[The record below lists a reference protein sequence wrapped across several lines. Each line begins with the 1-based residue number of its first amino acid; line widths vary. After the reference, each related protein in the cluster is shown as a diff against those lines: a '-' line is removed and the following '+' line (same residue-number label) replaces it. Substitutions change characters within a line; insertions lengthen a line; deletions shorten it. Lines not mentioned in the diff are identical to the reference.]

1 MRIFLAAFM
10 IVFRPTN
17 VFESMGEREQ
27 SLFESAGPLISC
39 FERIVDSLA
48 TNGLFYLVP
57 FDLTVGFLP
66 MLLSYLKCF
75 KAWKVPDEVKLTCRI
90 KHALLALYQAEE
102 HLPPD
107 EPEDSKLKIEFR
119 TQIARL
125 RSKLTQIAG
134 SDALA
139 EFEVVRAARPVV
151 SSSCYTALPCRMTNE
166 QLAHEL
172 LLDPAYQLSDA
183 GCEDNAVMH
192 RIRKSFHQVRFRLRE
207 LSGDESFVG
216 KLSGDESFESLMKSF
231 AGVLGQPYRRPQ
243 ASHYLLRAGSP
254 RACRDPR
261 RPRRGRWEQ
270 GGG

>member
-1 MRIFLAAFM
+1 MRVFLAAFM
-10 IVFRPTN
+10 IAFRPTH

-48 TNGLFYLVP
+48 TNGSFYLVS
-57 FDLTVGFLP
+57 FDLTVGFVP

-75 KAWKVPDEVKLTCRI
+75 KAWKVPDEAKLTCRI

-102 HLPPD
+102 HLPPN

-139 EFEVVRAARPVV
+139 EFADHVI
-151 SSSCYTALPCRMTNE
+151 
-166 QLAHEL
+166 
-172 LLDPAYQLSDA
+172 
-183 GCEDNAVMH
+183 AVP
-192 RIRKSFHQVRFRLRE
+192 RLFR
-207 LSGDESFVG
+207 
-216 KLSGDESFESLMKSF
+216 
-231 AGVLGQPYRRPQ
+231 
-243 ASHYLLRAGSP
+243 
-254 RACRDPR
+254 
-261 RPRRGRWEQ
+261 EQ
-270 GGG
+270 GENHEPKLAAVEHAALAGTMTAAAASASYEAVPAERPTTAEVRVIM